1 MLCCQVYVAP
11 CTNLSEA
18 RYCAGMGVQYI
29 GIVIDEAQPN
39 YLSPE
44 NFLEIKGWL
53 VGVSFIGITEEN
65 DSTRVKQKMGVYQL
79 DGVETTSIG
88 VAMMAA
94 NEEYLVFWKGETEM
108 QEITFKI
115 KNTFETN
122 CTTPTFFSITE
133 MTEQLHSEIERNP
146 NCGLLV
152 KSSPEERPGVVNM
165 DILMDILEAI
175 EE

>member
-1 MLCCQVYVAP
+1 MLRCQVYVAP

-29 GIVIDEAQPN
+29 GIIIDDTQPN

-44 NFLEIKGWL
+44 KFLEIKGWL

-65 DSTRVKQKMGVYQL
+65 DSTRVKQKMEVYQL

-88 VAMMAA
+88 VATMAA
-94 NEEYLVFWKGETEM
+94 NEEYLVFWKSETLLA
-108 QEITFKI
+108 
-115 KNTFETN
+115 ETN
-122 CTTPTFFSITE
+122 FIIKSQLEFGSKLPTFFDITE
-133 MTEQLHSEIERNP
+133 MTDQLLSEIETNP
-146 NCGLLV
+146 NCGLLI
-152 KSSPEERPGVVNM
+152 KSSVEERPGVVNM

-175 EE
+175 EA